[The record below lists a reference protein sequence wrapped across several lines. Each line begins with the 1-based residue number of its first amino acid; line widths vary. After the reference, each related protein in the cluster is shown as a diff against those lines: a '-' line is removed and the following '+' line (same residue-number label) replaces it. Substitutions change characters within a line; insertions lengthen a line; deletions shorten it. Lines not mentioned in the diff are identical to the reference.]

1 MELPPG
7 EIRFNVEF
15 KASDLSHD
23 VNNVLSHLNLGDT
36 DCELNSVIFPMASP
50 VGRLH
55 DPPVAELPTH
65 WIPWDEELCETTQVN
80 LYVAD
85 APLFRALASSD

>member
-15 KASDLSHD
+15 KASDPSHD
-23 VNNVLSHLNLGDT
+23 VNNVLSHLYLGDT
-36 DCELNSVIFPMASP
+36 DCELNSVIFPAAWP
-50 VGRLH
+50 VGRLQ

-65 WIPWDEELCETTQVN
+65 WIPWDEELCETTQVH